1 MVPVHHVS
9 GLVGVGTQPAV
20 VQFRGNDHR
29 GAFFIPRFVE
39 LTQHRVLTC
48 IDGEHGKAD
57 HQFTGRPKMSGPLPW
72 ARLASCGLQRGESED
87 GC

>member
-1 MVPVHHVS
+1 
-9 GLVGVGTQPAV
+9 
-20 VQFRGNDHR
+20 
-29 GAFFIPRFVE
+29 VE